1 MRGIAGPLT
10 KLIIFMVI
18 TVLATSLLALTIANI
33 DLRSASDYSA
43 RFSDVT
49 SLNVGD
55 DVRIAGVRVGSVDG
69 IQVVDR
75 RQAQVSFSI
84 DGGHKLPAS
93 VTATIKYRNLVG
105 QRYIAL
111 EPGAGDPN
119 AVLPAGGTIPLDH
132 TKPALDLTVLFNGFK
147 PLFQALSPDDV
158 NKLSYEIIQVLQGEG
173 GTIDSL
179 LAHTA
184 SLTSTIAD
192 KDQVIGQVIDNLNS
206 VLDTVNAHGDQLST
220 LISQLQQ
227 LVTGFAQERK
237 PIGDSIAALGDLADS
252 TAGLLQQGRQPLKDD
267 IAQLGSLSKN
277 LGDNDLLNQFLQTLP
292 GKVETITRTATYGS
306 WFNFFLCSASGT
318 VAAADHL
325 PGDAAR
331 RAGDPGEVQGVK
343 PFRERNPIA
352 IGAIGLTVIALLMLA
367 AFFADDLPIIGG
379 GTTYSADFSEAAG
392 LVPGNEVRIAGVKVG
407 KVRSVGLDGDHVKV
421 DFRWTTRGSATRP
434 RPHQDQDVAGPEVP
448 VAGPAGH
455 EGARPRHRPSRA
467 TTRWPLRRQRG
478 LQRPGHHRRPGG
490 HQPAGAELHRAVADL
505 RQHAAGRADRA
516 GRSVRAVQDDL
527 LARPAAG
534 AAAEQHQPDHQDDLG
549 PGQGVPDPALRR
561 QPFAAG
567 AQEPERT
574 PSASCSPAPRTCP
587 RSCPAWS
594 TTTRPSCS
602 RRCSNWTR

>member
-10 KLIIFMVI
+10 KLVIFMVI
-18 TVLATSLLALTIANI
+18 TVLATTLLALTIANI

-55 DVRIAGVRVGSVDG
+55 DVRIAGVRVGSVDS

-75 RQAQVSFSI
+75 RQAQVAFSI
-84 DGGHKLPAS
+84 DGGHRLPSS

-119 AVLPAGGTIPLDH
+119 SMLPAGGTIPLDH

-184 SLTSTIAD
+184 SLTTTIAD
-192 KDQVIGQVIDNLNS
+192 KDKVIGQLIDNLNS

-252 TAGLLQQGRQPLKDD
+252 TAGLLQQGREPLKND
-267 IAQLGSLSKN
+267 IAQLGVLSKN
-277 LGDNDLLNQFLQTLP
+277 LGDNDTLNQFLQTLP

-318 VAAADHL
+318 VAV
-325 PGDAAR
+325 P
-331 RAGDPGEVQGVK
+331 
-343 PFRERNPIA
+343 
-352 IGAIGLTVIALLMLA
+352 
-367 AFFADDLPIIGG
+367 PIISPV
-379 GTTYSADFSEAAG
+379 T
-392 LVPGNEVRIAGVKVG
+392 L
-407 KVRSVGLDGDHVKV
+407 
-421 DFRWTTRGSATRP
+421 
-434 RPHQDQDVAGPEVP
+434 P
-448 VAGPAGH
+448 VAPVTQ
-455 EGARPRHRPSRA
+455 ARCKA
-467 TTRWPLRRQRG
+467 
-478 LQRPGHHRRPGG
+478 
-490 HQPAGAELHRAVADL
+490 
-505 RQHAAGRADRA
+505 
-516 GRSVRAVQDDL
+516 
-527 LARPAAG
+527 
-534 AAAEQHQPDHQDDLG
+534 
-549 PGQGVPDPALRR
+549 
-561 QPFAAG
+561 
-567 AQEPERT
+567 
-574 PSASCSPAPRTCP
+574 
-587 RSCPAWS
+587 
-594 TTTRPSCS
+594 
-602 RRCSNWTR
+602 

>member
-1 MRGIAGPLT
+1 VRGIAGPLT
-10 KLIIFMVI
+10 KLVIFMVI

-55 DVRIAGVRVGSVDG
+55 DVRIAGVRVGSVDR

-75 RQAQVSFSI
+75 RQAQVSFSV
-84 DGGHKLPAS
+84 DGGRKLPAS

-119 AVLPAGGTIPLDH
+119 AVLPVGGTIPLDH

-184 SLTSTIAD
+184 SLTSTIAG

-206 VLDTVNAHGDQLST
+206 VLTTVNAHGDQLSA

-227 LVTGFAQERK
+227 LVSGFAEERK
-237 PIGDSIAALGDLADS
+237 PIGDSIVALGDLADS

-318 VAAADHL
+318 
-325 PGDAAR
+325 
-331 RAGDPGEVQGVK
+331 
-343 PFRERNPIA
+343 IA
-352 IGAIGLTVIALLMLA
+352 VP
-367 AFFADDLPIIGG
+367 PII
-379 GTTYSADFSEAAG
+379 S
-392 LVPGNEVRIAGVKVG
+392 
-407 KVRSVGLDGDHVKV
+407 
-421 DFRWTTRGSATRP
+421 
-434 RPHQDQDVAGPEVP
+434 P
-448 VAGPAGH
+448 VTLPV
-455 EGARPRHRPSRA
+455 EPVTQARCKA
-467 TTRWPLRRQRG
+467 
-478 LQRPGHHRRPGG
+478 
-490 HQPAGAELHRAVADL
+490 
-505 RQHAAGRADRA
+505 
-516 GRSVRAVQDDL
+516 
-527 LARPAAG
+527 
-534 AAAEQHQPDHQDDLG
+534 
-549 PGQGVPDPALRR
+549 
-561 QPFAAG
+561 
-567 AQEPERT
+567 
-574 PSASCSPAPRTCP
+574 
-587 RSCPAWS
+587 
-594 TTTRPSCS
+594 
-602 RRCSNWTR
+602 